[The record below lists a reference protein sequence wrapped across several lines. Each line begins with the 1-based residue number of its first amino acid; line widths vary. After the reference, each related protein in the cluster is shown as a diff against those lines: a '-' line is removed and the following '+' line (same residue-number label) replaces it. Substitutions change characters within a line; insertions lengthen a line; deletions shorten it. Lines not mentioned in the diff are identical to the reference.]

1 MYDGGVEEGGH
12 AGQDDS
18 GAEVLDGLASLQLLD
33 QLLFVHVLT
42 EAEEM
47 LRADGREFL
56 TAKKYEI

>member
-18 GAEVLDGLASLQLLD
+18 GVEVLDGLASLQLLD

-47 LRADGREFL
+47 L
-56 TAKKYEI
+56 